1 MIRTAFVLAAAIGAL
16 AASSAAAQDGSKV
29 FAMQCKLCHAAASGP
44 MGPTL
49 VGVAGAKIAARTDY
63 EYSPALAAKGGTWTD
78 ANLDAYLTA
87 PGKFASG
94 TRMAVA
100 VTKPAD
106 RAAVISYLKTVR

>member
-1 MIRTAFVLAAAIGAL
+1 MIRIELAVLAAIGAL

-44 MGPTL
+44 MGPAL
-49 VGVAGAKIAARTDY
+49 AGVAGAKIAARTDY

-78 ANLDAYLTA
+78 ANLDAFLAA

-106 RAAVISYLKTVR
+106 RAAVISYLKTLK